1 MTKNTK
7 TKAYTAH
14 QTQTETM
21 IKNFE
26 TSLAEEVALSQR
38 GSISA
43 SFTKRF
49 NKLSTASLMRL
60 ASYFSVLTA
69 LLLIGV
75 KLCAFFVTN
84 SLALLSSLMDSC
96 LDLGASFVS
105 LFAIRQA
112 LIPADKDHR
121 FGHGKAEALGGLSQ
135 GIIIVASAVFLLFET
150 VDNYLHPKPLQRL
163 DVGLWVMLFSIVM
176 TFLLITFQ
184 RYVIR
189 KTNSVSVNADSAHYT
204 GDVLMNVGVIIS
216 MIVSYAFGFRWVD
229 SLFALGVSFYLFY
242 TSLHV
247 FKQSLSIL
255 MDRELPLS
263 IRRKI
268 KKIAYRHPE
277 IKSIHDLRTR
287 NAGLHSF
294 VQFHIEMKRN
304 LTLEQTHQ
312 ICDELETEIKE
323 ILPDSET
330 FIHPEPLK

>member
-1 MTKNTK
+1 MIEDEDIEIED
-7 TKAYTAH
+7 
-14 QTQTETM
+14 TQREDRHDLM
-21 IKNFE
+21 
-26 TSLAEEVALSQR
+26 
-38 GSISA
+38 
-43 SFTKRF
+43 
-49 NKLSTASLMRL
+49 MRL
-60 ASYFSVLTA
+60 LMWREKHINEHNFVLILSFIIGICTA
-69 LLLIGV
+69 
-75 KLCAFFVTN
+75 A
-84 SLALLSSLMDSC
+84 A
-96 LDLGASFVS
+96 
-105 LFAIRQA
+105 A
-112 LIPADKDHR
+112 LILK
-121 FGHGKAEALGGLSQ
+121 
-135 GIIIVASAVFLLFET
+135 FLIHFI
-150 VDNYLHPKPLQRL
+150 QQ
-163 DVGLWVMLFSIVM
+163 
-176 TFLLITFQ
+176 LLTSHF
-184 RYVIR
+184 
-189 KTNSVSVNADSAHYT
+189 NADSAHYT

-312 ICDELETEIKE
+312 ICDELETGDH
-323 ILPDSET
+323 LRNDNPDD
-330 FIHPEPLK
+330 